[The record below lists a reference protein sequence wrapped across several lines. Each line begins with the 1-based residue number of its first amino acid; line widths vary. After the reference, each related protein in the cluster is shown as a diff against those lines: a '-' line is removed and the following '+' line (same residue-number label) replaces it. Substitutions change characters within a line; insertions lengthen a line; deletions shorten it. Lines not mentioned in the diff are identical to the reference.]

1 MSGLPFE
8 TSADHAIPNASA
20 LLDLPVGRE
29 SYADFLTRGF
39 FRMAMFR
46 VAVEDRFPERSAQEL
61 WSFISRERIDAIGG
75 DLLISGGVVPWPLD
89 LQPRRTLIFAESPE
103 FQEAIVARS
112 LAALQRIGAPW

>member
-1 MSGLPFE
+1 
-8 TSADHAIPNASA
+8 A

-61 WSFISRERIDAIGG
+61 WSLVSRERIDAIGG